1 VVELADERTDSAICS
16 PACLG
21 VGSGTSAHNAR
32 LETAPAATPN
42 AGWRHVLPGG
52 RARVLPAGEAVL
64 EEIEVTCVA
73 SGLVDHVDEDPPKVD
88 RADPERG
95 NRGDVVE

>member
-1 VVELADERTDSAICS
+1 
-16 PACLG
+16 
-21 VGSGTSAHNAR
+21 
-32 LETAPAATPN
+32 
-42 AGWRHVLPGG
+42 
-52 RARVLPAGEAVL
+52 VLPASEAVP

-95 NRGDVVE
+95 NRCDVVE

>member
-1 VVELADERTDSAICS
+1 V
-16 PACLG
+16 
-21 VGSGTSAHNAR
+21 
-32 LETAPAATPN
+32 TPN

-52 RARVLPAGEAVL
+52 RAWVLPATEAVPD
-64 EEIEVTCVA
+64 EIEVTCVT

-88 RADPERG
+88 RAHPERG

>member
-1 VVELADERTDSAICS
+1 VLSA
-16 PACLG
+16 AEG
-21 VGSGTSAHNAR
+21 V
-32 LETAPAATPN
+32 P
-42 AGWRHVLPGG
+42 
-52 RARVLPAGEAVL
+52 

>member
-1 VVELADERTDSAICS
+1 ML
-16 PACLG
+16 
-21 VGSGTSAHNAR
+21 
-32 LETAPAATPN
+32 PAA
-42 AGWRHVLPGG
+42 
-52 RARVLPAGEAVL
+52 EAVP

-88 RADPERG
+88 RADSERG